1 MKYLLG
7 FIRLLLLFI
16 GFAGCS
22 IGSMSLLVYGYYWLA
37 LLCFV
42 LSIPLALY
50 A

>member
-22 IGSMSLLVYGYYWLA
+22 SLLVYGYYWLA